1 MIKNCRAEEKLTNQ
15 FYLIFLNDFFVI
27 LLVQFHFPF
36 GVLQIHIVG
45 QVIYYINI
53 RKTESKSIR
62 SACMTMTKKYYSYV
76 LYLSLLAPDTNIA
89 KTEFI

>member
-1 MIKNCRAEEKLTNQ
+1 MNKNCRGEEKLTNQ

-27 LLVQFHFPF
+27 LLVQLHFPF

-45 QVIYYINI
+45 QVKYCTNI

-62 SACMTMTKKYYSYV
+62 SACMTDKEIILLHS
-76 LYLSLLAPDTNIA
+76 LSLLASDINITT
-89 KTEFI
+89 TEFI